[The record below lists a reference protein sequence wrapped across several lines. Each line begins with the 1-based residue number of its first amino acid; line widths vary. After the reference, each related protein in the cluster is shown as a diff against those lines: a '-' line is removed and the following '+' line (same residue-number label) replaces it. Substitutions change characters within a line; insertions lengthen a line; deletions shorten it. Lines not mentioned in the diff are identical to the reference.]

1 MLVFLPEKKQELLIE
16 ILFCI
21 WCFFSGA
28 AALLMVI
35 ALHKIRKSLIKKG
48 LGDHLSPLRMI
59 VHALSFLLYV
69 FTFTVLATI
78 RWFSEP
84 KNVFYFSWIIDI
96 FFGFLA
102 YICLF
107 FVVWHLGTNTD
118 TEVLATT
125 GSTIVESS
133 EADEYIDSLRVQRLM
148 AA

>member
-1 MLVFLPEKKQELLIE
+1 
-16 ILFCI
+16 
-21 WCFFSGA
+21 
-28 AALLMVI
+28 
-35 ALHKIRKSLIKKG
+35 
-48 LGDHLSPLRMI
+48 
-59 VHALSFLLYV
+59 
-69 FTFTVLATI
+69 
-78 RWFSEP
+78 
-84 KNVFYFSWIIDI
+84 
-96 FFGFLA
+96 LA